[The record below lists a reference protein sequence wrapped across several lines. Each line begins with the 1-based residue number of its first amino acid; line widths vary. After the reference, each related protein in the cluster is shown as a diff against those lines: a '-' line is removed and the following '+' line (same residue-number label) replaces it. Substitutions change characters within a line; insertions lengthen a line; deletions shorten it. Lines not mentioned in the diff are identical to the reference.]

1 MCPNCRAFITVTDR
15 VCPYCD
21 AQVGPRAVDMRGGS
35 FVASFMPRANVTSI
49 VILALNVIFFI
60 GQSLSSG
67 LTNAGVEFAPFVF
80 GQHQW
85 WRLITAGFLHGGIL
99 HIAMNSWSLWI
110 LVTEVEQFYGTARLI
125 VAYVASTITGFL
137 LAALMTPRSPV
148 LGASCAAFG
157 LMGTML
163 AMGLRSRAD
172 PLAQAVRSHYG
183 NWLVFGLL
191 MSVGGGISLSGHVG
205 GFLGGLAVGFI
216 AGLPGLPGTPK
227 ETVWKMAAGL
237 AVTLVIAAWLKAVL
251 YLVSAYGS

>member
-21 AQVGPRAVDMRGGS
+21 AQVGPRAVDTRGGQ

-49 VILALNVIFFI
+49 LILALNVIFYA
-60 GQSLSSG
+60 GQTLSSQR
-67 LTNAGVEFAPFVF
+67 LTSAGIEYGPAEFL
-80 GQHQW
+80 GHQW
-85 WRLITAGFLHGGIL
+85 WRLLTAGFLHGGIL

-110 LVTEVEQFYGTARLI
+110 LVTEVEQFYGTSRLL
-125 VAYVASTITGFL
+125 VSYVVSTFTGFL
-137 LAALMTPRSPV
+137 LAALVTPYSQV

-163 AMGLRSRAD
+163 AMGLRGRAD

-191 MSVGGGISLSGHVG
+191 MSIGGGISLTGHIG
-205 GFLGGLAVGFI
+205 GFLGGLVVGFI
-216 AGLPGLPGTPK
+216 AGLPGLPGTPR
-227 ETVWKMAAGL
+227 ETIWKVAAGA
-237 AVTLVIAAWLKAVL
+237 AVLLVALAWLQAGL
-251 YLVSAYGS
+251 YMASAS